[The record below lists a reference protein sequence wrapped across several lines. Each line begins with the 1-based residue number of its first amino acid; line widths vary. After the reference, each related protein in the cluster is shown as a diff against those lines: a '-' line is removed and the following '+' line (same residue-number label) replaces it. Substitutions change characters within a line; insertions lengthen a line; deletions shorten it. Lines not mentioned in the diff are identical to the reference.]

1 MKKNIFTI
9 LALAV
14 VAFVGCTK
22 DETTD
27 YIKYSGD
34 AVEFGVGATTRTA
47 YEYADSRQIIWETD
61 DKIRIFSHEAQTDA
75 AKGTADKAVYADY
88 TVSPDDTNATYGKI
102 GSTGTTNPL
111 KWGELVDGARPG
123 HTFYAVF
130 PANDNIT
137 VKNGVATF
145 PINRNQKCTV
155 TESSKK
161 EDAAY
166 TYVAKP
172 DMSNAYMVARAASN
186 PTDGEVWLD
195 FKPVMTTLNI
205 VVNGPQNMV
214 DTNNDGVADTPVEP
228 GADNYSKADTV
239 LVTGVSIISTLTT
252 NATSL
257 DTFNYDF
264 SNSNSDKWA
273 ISGSASSGTETAS
286 EKTETTF
293 ISLINNI
300 GDASTNPNYGASA
313 VELAEGE
320 SISITAFLPPMAVA
334 TMEALK
340 RNIEIRVH
348 TTGGNKTLSLGES
361 TLKLTPSDKGT
372 IKLPNMFTPIEN
384 SAWMT
389 PLDDD
394 IYVSQLS
401 IPGTHDAATKNC
413 SLSQGRCQDLTIAQ
427 QLEMGIRFFD
437 LRPNKDLNIYHG
449 KLSCGISL
457 IQVWEQFNAFLDKN
471 PGEFIFTLIKWE
483 YEPDVSL
490 LEGIS
495 DNLADYSGFEDFN
508 SNMMNFVSSDEYKK
522 YALPD
527 GEGHTGIKRDLT
539 IGEMRPE
546 GTFTIDNE
554 SVTRKQGRILTMLRP
569 NHNIYMYN
577 GNATAE
583 RKWALFI
590 PTGRYGEY
598 CDTYITGGDESAY
611 APDGMIFYTNFPG
624 SLNNRVGFLK
634 KKFVDYSSTGN
645 GGNGMGQMASQSVS
659 VPTNWNVYCQNY
671 FEVSNNTDDIN
682 SKINAVKE
690 TIEQATTEANNLS
703 HTWVINHCSGYA
715 GSALQSTA
723 YATLAHN
730 MNPEIYKY
738 INSRT
743 PGSLGFVL
751 LDFVGSRYSS
761 ASSTLQVYGDLLPQT
776 IIDNNYKY
784 RMKRKGE

>member
-1 MKKNIFTI
+1 MMKKNIFTI

-47 YEYADSRQIIWETD
+47 YEYADSRQIIWETG

-75 AKGTADKAVYADY
+75 AKGTADNAVYADY
-88 TVSPDDTNATYGKI
+88 TVTPDTDATYGKI

-137 VKNGVATF
+137 VKNGVASF

-155 TESSKK
+155 TKSSKTQ
-161 EDAAY
+161 DAAY
-166 TYVAKP
+166 TYVAEP

-186 PTDGEVWLD
+186 PTDGQVWLD

-205 VVNGPQNMV
+205 VVNGPQNLTV
-214 DTNNDGVADTPVEP
+214 DSDGDGVADTPGDP
-228 GADNYSKADTV
+228 DSDNYSKADAV

-264 SNSNSDKWA
+264 SNSNSDNWA
-273 ISGSASSGTETAS
+273 ISGSASSGTAS

-320 SISITAFLPPMAVA
+320 SISVTAFLPPMAVA

-340 RNIEIRVH
+340 RNIEIKVH

-361 TLKLTPSDKGT
+361 TLKLTPSYKGT

-401 IPGTHDAATKNC
+401 IPGTHDAATVNC
-413 SLSQGRCQDLTIAQ
+413 EIDAGRCQALSITE

-437 LRPNKDLNIYHG
+437 LRPTGFSEDMPIFHGASTANIN
-449 KLSCGISL
+449 LTA
-457 IQVWEQFNAFLDKN
+457 VWDEFNAFLDDN
-471 PGEFIFTLIKWE
+471 
-483 YEPDVSL
+483 VS
-490 LEGIS
+490 
-495 DNLADYSGFEDFN
+495 
-508 SNMMNFVSSDEYKK
+508 
-522 YALPD
+522 
-527 GEGHTGIKRDLT
+527 
-539 IGEMRPE
+539 
-546 GTFTIDNE
+546 
-554 SVTRKQGRILTMLRP
+554 RI
-569 NHNIYMYN
+569 
-577 GNATAE
+577 
-583 RKWALFI
+583 
-590 PTGRYGEY
+590 
-598 CDTYITGGDESAY
+598 C
-611 APDGMIFYTNFPG
+611 
-624 SLNNRVGFLK
+624 NR
-634 KKFVDYSSTGN
+634 
-645 GGNGMGQMASQSVS
+645 
-659 VPTNWNVYCQNY
+659 
-671 FEVSNNTDDIN
+671 
-682 SKINAVKE
+682 
-690 TIEQATTEANNLS
+690 
-703 HTWVINHCSGYA
+703 
-715 GSALQSTA
+715 
-723 YATLAHN
+723 
-730 MNPEIYKY
+730 
-738 INSRT
+738 
-743 PGSLGFVL
+743 
-751 LDFVGSRYSS
+751 
-761 ASSTLQVYGDLLPQT
+761 
-776 IIDNNYKY
+776 
-784 RMKRKGE
+784 